1 MEPGSEDAS
10 PTPQPVEDVVD
21 EFLTSGTKSGNYKSN
36 LRSVLQTWSSWLAD
50 RRITDLAGVDKRA
63 MAKYAEYLQRRITAG
78 QNPEADGGISASTA
92 WTYFD
97 YVSAFLDW
105 CVEWDYIRE
114 NPAQKGIVKD
124 ELPERPTSD
133 SGSQQ
138 FWSPEDRENLIAYVD
153 EQAADAVDEDGLQA
167 VATLRDRALAYVLAY
182 SGVRGGEILQDPRDD
197 RRAGLRWID
206 VEIEANR
213 ATVLGKDQQREA
225 VQLPEQ
231 THQPLR
237 QLQRVVNP
245 PDGEWPV
252 FPSNHAPSIHSLLPE
267 EWERPDN
274 DEESLLDHCRTLG
287 VTPPALSTNGGRT
300 VMKRLCEDA
309 NLDIDGEYL
318 KPHGGR
324 RGVGE
329 ILYTELDPVAAQ
341 RALRHKDPA
350 TTSKMY
356 SHVEA
361 SELADDTSEV
371 FEDD

>member
-329 ILYTELDPVAAQ
+329 TLYTELDPVAAQ

>member
-1 MEPGSEDAS
+1 MESGSDGPS
-10 PTPQPVEDVVD
+10 PTPKTVEDAVD
-21 EFLTSGTKSGNYKSN
+21 EFLQAGRKSGNYQSN
-36 LRSVLQTWSSWLAD
+36 LRSVLEKWREWLSK
-50 RRITDLAGVDKRA
+50 RGNTDIEAIDKRV
-63 MAKYAEYLQRRITAG
+63 MRNYAHYLQQRIDAG
-78 QNPEADGGISASTA
+78 DRPNVDGGISASTG

-97 YVSAFLDW
+97 YISAFLDY
-105 CVEWDYIRE
+105 CVEWEYLQE

-124 ELPERPTSD
+124 ELPDRPTND

-138 FWSPEDRENLIAYVD
+138 FWSTETRNALIDYVD
-153 EQAADAVDEDGLQA
+153 RQAADAVDDKGLQA
-167 VATLRDRALAYVLAY
+167 LTILRDRALAYVLAY

-197 RRAGLRWID
+197 RRVGLRWQD

-213 ATVLGKDQQREA
+213 ATVFGKDQQWEE
-225 VQLPEQ
+225 VQLPKQ
-231 THQPLR
+231 THQPLQ
-237 QLQRVVNP
+237 QLHRALDP
-245 PDGEWPV
+245 PSEEWPV
-252 FPSNHAPSIHSLLPE
+252 FPSNHAPSIHSVLPNR
-267 EWERPDN
+267 WQRPED
-274 DEESLLDHCRTLG
+274 DDQSLLDHCRTLE
-287 VTPPALSTNGGRT
+287 VTPPVLSTNGGRT

-329 ILYTELDPVAAQ
+329 TLYTELDPVAAQ

>member
-50 RRITDLAGVDKRA
+50 RRITDLASVDKRA

-329 ILYTELDPVAAQ
+329 TLYTELDPVAAQ

>member
-1 MEPGSEDAS
+1 MEPGNDDAS

-21 EFLTSGTKSGNYKSN
+21 EFLASGTKSGNYKSN

-50 RRITDLAGVDKRA
+50 RRITVLAGVDKRA

-105 CVEWDYIRE
+105 CVEWDYIHE

-329 ILYTELDPVAAQ
+329 TLYTELDPVAAQ

>member
-1 MEPGSEDAS
+1 MESETKDAS
-10 PTPQPVEDVVD
+10 PTPQPLEDAVD
-21 EFLTSGTKSGNYKSN
+21 EFLASGTKSGNYKSN
-36 LRSVLQTWSSWLAD
+36 LRSVLERWVGWLAD
-50 RRITDLAGVDKRA
+50 RGTTDLASIDKRT
-63 MAKYAEYLQRRITAG
+63 MAKYAEHLQQRITVG
-78 QNPEADGGISASTA
+78 QNPDVDGGISASTA

-97 YVSAFLDW
+97 YISAFLDW

-114 NPAQKGIVKD
+114 NPVQKGIVKD

-138 FWSPEDRENLIAYVD
+138 FWSPEDRDHLLAYID
-153 EQAADAVDEDGLQA
+153 KQAADAVDHDGLQA
-167 VATLRDRALAYVLAY
+167 VATLRDRALAYMLAY

-197 RRAGLRWID
+197 RRAGLHWKD
-206 VEIEANR
+206 VEIEASR
-213 ATVLGKDQQREA
+213 ATVLGKNQQREA

-237 QLQRVVNP
+237 QLRRAVDP
-245 PDGEWPV
+245 PNGKWPV
-252 FPSNHAPSIHSLLPE
+252 FPSNHAPSIHSVLPD
-267 EWERPDN
+267 EWERPEN
-274 DEESLLDHCRTLG
+274 DEESLLDHCRTHG

-309 NLDIDGEYL
+309 DLEIGGEYL

-324 RGVGE
+324 RGAGE
-329 ILYTELDPVAAQ
+329 TLYRELDAAAAQ

-356 SHVEA
+356 SHIDTT
-361 SELADDTSEV
+361 ELAEDTSEA
-371 FEDD
+371 FENR